1 MGIRLS
7 CKHSY
12 TELLHFSAKSLLPIG
27 FHVYVCIHAGSVV
40 LVSSDKL
47 LRFTPH
53 RTRRVQDAPGATPA
67 RWAGRRPLR
76 PMSARAARSW
86 PLWTRKARTT
96 SSTTPAAPIAARHAP
111 SLSCLARS
119 RGALAGCQH
128 AKPFAPRS
136 CERFALPVP
145 AACLHRN
152 PISART
158 YGHLVGCVWCGG
170 VFGR

>member
-1 MGIRLS
+1 VGIRLS

-47 LRFTPH
+47 LEVHAAPH
-53 RTRRVQDAPGATPA
+53 PA
-67 RWAGRRPLR
+67 RPGRARRDAGALGGGRPLR

-111 SLSCLARS
+111 SLSCLAHS
-119 RGALAGCQH
+119 RARWQDASMQSHSRRGVASDLHYLCQQ
-128 AKPFAPRS
+128 R
-136 CERFALPVP
+136 
-145 AACLHRN
+145 ACIEIQYR
-152 PISART
+152 ART